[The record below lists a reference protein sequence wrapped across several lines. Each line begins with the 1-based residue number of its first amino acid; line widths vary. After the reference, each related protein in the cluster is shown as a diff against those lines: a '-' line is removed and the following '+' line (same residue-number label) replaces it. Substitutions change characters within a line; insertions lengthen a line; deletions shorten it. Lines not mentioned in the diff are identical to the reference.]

1 MPVITRKCKLFDE
14 TFLDHA
20 NLAKRIFAFL
30 DHKNNNPLQPFG
42 SSDTGFTPDGPIGKL
57 GLNIKHAH
65 VSQDVSIIYRVHGN
79 PQVMDLYGVFSHKD
93 SGTGNAANIRI
104 QQQLATRLSNQEF
117 PELPK
122 AEPAPQNNKNN
133 KKRR

>member
-1 MPVITRKCKLFDE
+1 MPVITRKCKLFED

-20 NLAKRIFAFL
+20 NLAPRVFAFL
-30 DHKNNNPLQPFG
+30 DHKNNNPTQPFG
-42 SSDTGFTPDGPIGKL
+42 SSDSGFTPDGPIGKL

-65 VSQDVSIIYRVHGN
+65 ITQDVSIIYRVHGN
-79 PQVMDLYGVFSHKD
+79 PTTLDLYGVFSHKE

-104 QQQLATRLSNQEF
+104 QQQLAKRLKNQEF
-117 PELPK
+117 PEIPK
-122 AEPAPQNNKNN
+122 AEPAQQSKNN

>member
-1 MPVITRKCKLFDE
+1 MPVITRRCKLFEE

-79 PQVMDLYGVFSHKD
+79 PQVLDLYGVFSHKE

-122 AEPAPQNNKNN
+122 SEPTQQSN
-133 KKRR
+133 KKKKR

>member
-1 MPVITRKCKLFDE
+1 MPVISRRCKLFEE
-14 TFLDHA
+14 TFLNHA
-20 NLAKRIFAFL
+20 NLAKKVFEFL
-30 DHKNNNPLQPFG
+30 DHKAANPLQPFRG
-42 SSDTGFTPDGPIGKL
+42 SDTGFTPDGPIGRL

-65 VSQDVSIIYRVHGN
+65 ITQDVSIIYRVHSN
-79 PQVMDLYGVFSHKD
+79 PQVLDLYGVFSHKE

-104 QQQLATRLSNQEF
+104 QQQLATKLGNQEF

-122 AEPAPQNNKNN
+122 AAPAQQSNN

>member
-42 SSDTGFTPDGPIGKL
+42 SSDSGFTPDGPIGKL

-79 PQVMDLYGVFSHKD
+79 PQVMDLYGVFSHKE

-104 QQQLATRLSNQEF
+104 QQQLATRLSNQDF

-122 AEPAPQNNKNN
+122 AEPAQQNNKNN

>member
-1 MPVITRKCKLFDE
+1 MPVITRRCKLFEE

-79 PQVMDLYGVFSHKD
+79 PQVLDLYGVFSHKE

-122 AEPAPQNNKNN
+122 SEPAQQFN
-133 KKRR
+133 KKKKR

>member
-65 VSQDVSIIYRVHGN
+65 VSQDVSIIYRVHSN
-79 PQVMDLYGVFSHKD
+79 PQVMDLYGIFSHKD

-122 AEPAPQNNKNN
+122 AEPAQQNNKNN

>member
-65 VSQDVSIIYRVHGN
+65 VSQDVSIIYRVHSN

-122 AEPAPQNNKNN
+122 AEPAQQNNKNN

>member
-122 AEPAPQNNKNN
+122 AEPAQQNNKNN